1 MYDNIVMDSLS
12 PDVAARAAKWKSP
25 AGAVVRMLHPAG
37 WGALAPPR
45 LPALPALLLCTCRHP
60 LASLISSRAPL

>member
-37 WGALAPPR
+37 WGALAP
-45 LPALPALLLCTCRHP
+45 ALPALLLCTCRHP
-60 LASLISSRAPL
+60 LASLISSRAPLYL